1 MKVKAFL
8 LSVMYVILSFSVSA
22 EVVNLNKAD
31 AASLAHYLKG
41 VGEKKAESIIEYR
54 TEHEKFNAIE
64 EIMEVKGIGEGIFNK
79 IKDNLSLTEGV
90 ETMESN
96 SKKAEKSSAKEDKK
110 EDKKESK
117 KDKADE

>member
-31 AASLAHYLKG
+31 AASLAHHLKG

-90 ETMESN
+90 ETMESKSS
-96 SKKAEKSSAKEDKK
+96 SKKAEESSAKEDKK
-110 EDKKESK
+110 EDKK
-117 KDKADE
+117 DKADK

>member
-8 LSVMYVILSFSVSA
+8 LSVIYVILSFSVSA

-31 AASLAHYLKG
+31 AASLAHHLKG

-90 ETMESN
+90 ETMQSS
-96 SKKAEKSSAKEDKK
+96 SKKAEESSSKEDKK
-110 EDKKESK
+110 EDKK
-117 KDKADE
+117 DKADK